1 MQKRRRLVQ
10 KKNKLTHED
19 VEHLAQMFGIT
30 ATATKP
36 PAGADKASASSST
49 EAEPEKESDAKAASD
64 E

>member
-36 PAGADKASASSST
+36 PAGADKA
-49 EAEPEKESDAKAASD
+49 EKESDAKAASD